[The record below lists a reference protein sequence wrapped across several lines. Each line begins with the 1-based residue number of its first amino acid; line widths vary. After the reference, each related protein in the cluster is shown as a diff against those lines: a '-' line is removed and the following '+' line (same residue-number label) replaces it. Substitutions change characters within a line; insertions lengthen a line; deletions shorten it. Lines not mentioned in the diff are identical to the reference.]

1 MKPGPLIST
10 WSQIPAT
17 SSCAT
22 IRSATW
28 RGGMPRLLASG
39 SATFAWKSANCEG
52 RMSGSAPAWPAPNA
66 AVTAALTRCARTS

>member
-1 MKPGPLIST
+1 M
-10 WSQIPAT
+10 
-17 SSCAT
+17 

-66 AVTAALTRCARTS
+66 AVTAALTRSARTS